1 MDSSHARSD
10 LVHEAENVS
19 TLETHGDFVLHEIV
33 QNDNASSWL
42 VNTSNSSA
50 DSSHATLD
58 TQPMWSLLGL
68 GNALR
73 RIRNEFSFGES
84 AESDGCENYYSP
96 KAQLLPRSSSESSRL
111 DALETI
117 DWMVTASDEQ
127 SVNRADVSSVEYT
140 GCIRNVLT
148 HQLGD
153 DVALDDEPTKKEST
167 IYLPSARKSFTTIA
181 EALLNASDG
190 DEIELVPGVYIE
202 HGTLEVKANN
212 VVLRAA
218 LDGTQPQNG
227 TVEIQLRG
235 LLSSMVCRGNGF
247 KATDLKLVH
256 LAALRTEN
264 AKATVVPVA
273 NNAEYIPSCVNVV
286 SGNACFERCRITS
299 SLAHGICVWGDST
312 PSFKVCCIDKCM
324 EVAVVCRGRS
334 NPIFLSNYFRK
345 NMCFGIAVMDACS
358 GTFAGNFIVETVKC
372 AVICGGSTTTAF
384 LVCFVI
390 AFWLRLSAFLVCFV
404 IAF

>member
-10 LVHEAENVS
+10 LGHGAANVS
-19 TLETHGDFVLHEIV
+19 TLETQGDFVPDEIV
-33 QNDNASSWL
+33 HDDNTSPWR
-42 VNTSNSSA
+42 VNISNSSA
-50 DSSHATLD
+50 ESSDATFA
-58 TQPMWSLLGL
+58 TPPTWSLSGL

-73 RIRNEFSFGES
+73 RIRNDLPRNIRSVNSQQLPVVDVTEGDE
-84 AESDGCENYYSP
+84 CENYYSP
-96 KAQLLPRSSSESSRL
+96 KAQLLPRSNSESSRL

-140 GCIRNVLT
+140 GGMRNVLT
-148 HQLGD
+148 HHQLGD
-153 DVALDDEPTKKEST
+153 DVAPDDEHSTKKENT
-167 IYLPSARKSFTTIA
+167 IYLPSARRSFTTIA
-181 EALLNASDG
+181 ESLLNASDG

-235 LLSSMVCRGNGF
+235 LLSSMVCRGKGF
-247 KATDLKLVH
+247 KATDLKFVH
-256 LAALRTEN
+256 LAAVRTES
-264 AKATVVPVA
+264 AHAPVLPVA
-273 NNAEYIPSCVNVV
+273 NKAEYIPSCVNVV
-286 SGNACFERCRITS
+286 SGDACFERCRITS

-312 PSFKVCCIDKCM
+312 PSFKLCCIDKCM

-358 GTFAGNFIVETVKC
+358 GTFAGNFIVETVNC

-390 AFWLRLSAFLVCFV
+390 AF
-404 IAF
+404 